1 MTTLFQEFDCG
12 CVIYAQPTGSL
23 VISEI
28 FSSGHFKISH
38 NQLITQIC
46 NGETKEQYPWTH
58 ELRVPIIDNPDD
70 QTKLFDKLEDAFSKN
85 PETNAVIV
93 KGESFTGRSSRFE
106 ASDGIKLP
114 DIK

>member
-12 CVIYAQPTGSL
+12 CVIYAQPRGAL
-23 VISEI
+23 VMSEI
-28 FSSGHFKISH
+28 FSTGHFKISH
-38 NQLITQIC
+38 NRLITQIS

-93 KGESFTGRSSRFE
+93 KGRELLFVAFIT
-106 ASDGIKLP
+106 AQI
-114 DIK
+114 

>member
-1 MTTLFQEFDCG
+1 MWTRL
-12 CVIYAQPTGSL
+12 VRHAQPTGSL

-93 KGESFTGRSSRFE
+93 KGNLLYHSLSAQGLRHLM
-106 ASDGIKLP
+106 ASNSP
-114 DIK
+114 